1 MTCFNAFYKSYSRKA
16 DIFLNVNRLQCYI
29 IVCSCSLLTS
39 SKVKG
44 VNCVECK
51 LLHCEYRAYK
61 GVNYQTM
68 PLQCIVFSGS
78 TYSQSAIEVILV
90 SNEADLRADSNDSS
104 PMCISCKIKKLFLH
118 RSEREHTIVL
128 WTRLGA
134 KELGHCIK

>member
-1 MTCFNAFYKSYSRKA
+1 MAKTAMKAINRIRPLPPMGHNMFTPTRVTIVGFGDKFCQDYCLQLESHALFYA
-16 DIFLNVNRLQCYI
+16 LLT

-61 GVNYQTM
+61 GIDYQIM

-78 TYSQSAIEVILV
+78 TCSQLAIEMILI
-90 SNEADLRADSNDSS
+90 SNEADLRTNYFY
-104 PMCISCKIKKLFLH
+104 IEVNVNIL
-118 RSEREHTIVL
+118 
-128 WTRLGA
+128 
-134 KELGHCIK
+134 